1 MIRFREER
9 MTEDLKKTLEEI
21 KGKLASIEEE
31 MRRNRQ
37 IQENKESLA
46 PRFVESSPQTRTYSQ
61 LIENMFDP
69 RRGMGMMM
77 GNDITIYILGHFDQV
92 ILDKLI
98 PIAKKIKIISPSDTV
113 SRKKNKDALERLSKA
128 GAEVRLHPML
138 HARLFCIPKTR
149 FLIVGSG
156 DIQTD
161 CFGGSR
167 FDAGITSNYPQ
178 VITDAMKFFDNVWS
192 ESNAFP

>member
-1 MIRFREER
+1 MA
-9 MTEDLKKTLEEI
+9 EDLKTTLEEI
-21 KGKLASIEEE
+21 KRRITSIEEE
-31 MRRNRQ
+31 MQRNRQ

-46 PRFVESSPQTRTYSQ
+46 PRFVVSSPQTRTYSQ
-61 LIENMFDP
+61 LIENLFDP
-69 RRGMGMMM
+69 RRGMGMMGM
-77 GNDITIYILGHFDQV
+77 LFQGDITIYIMGHFDQV

-178 VITDAMKFFDNVWS
+178 AITDAMKFFDDVWS
-192 ESNAFP
+192 ESNPFSDT

>member
-1 MIRFREER
+1 VENG
-9 MTEDLKKTLEEI
+9 MTEDYLRRTLEEI
-21 KGKLASIEEE
+21 KARIALIEEE
-31 MRRNRQ
+31 VRRGRQ

-61 LIENMFDP
+61 LIENMFAPGHGLGIMSGHDD
-69 RRGMGMMM
+69 R
-77 GNDITIYILGHFDQV
+77 IVYIMGHFDQV
-92 ILDKLI
+92 ILNKLI
-98 PIAKKIKIISPSDTV
+98 PIAKKIKIISPSDTL

-138 HARLFCIPKTR
+138 HARVFCVPKSR

-167 FDAGITSNYPQ
+167 FDAGIMSNYPQ
-178 VITDAMKFFDNVWS
+178 AIDDAVKFFENVWS
-192 ESNAFP
+192 ESSPFP

>member
-1 MIRFREER
+1 MED
-9 MTEDLKKTLEEI
+9 DLKKTLEAI
-21 KGKLASIEEE
+21 KNELDVVVEE
-31 MRRNRQ
+31 MRRFRQ

-61 LIENMFDP
+61 LIENMFNP
-69 RRGMGMMM
+69 RYGMGMLLQ
-77 GNDITIYILGHFDQV
+77 GDIIIYIMGHFDQV

-128 GAEVRLHPML
+128 GAEVGLHPML
-138 HARLFCIPKTR
+138 HARLFCIPKTM

-167 FDAGITSNYPQ
+167 FDAGIMSNYPQ
-178 VITDAMKFFDNVWS
+178 AITDAMKFFNNVWT
-192 ESNAFP
+192 ESNPFS